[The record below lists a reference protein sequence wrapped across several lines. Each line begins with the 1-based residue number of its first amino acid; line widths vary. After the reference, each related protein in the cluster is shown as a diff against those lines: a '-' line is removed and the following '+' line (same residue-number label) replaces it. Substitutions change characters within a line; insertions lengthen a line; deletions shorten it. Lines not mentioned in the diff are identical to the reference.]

1 MEFMK
6 RPLAPESPIF
16 SLFDGL
22 EFMNFLVGDD
32 MIADRDAKHALKCL
46 RNLTMRDAG
55 MKFRGF
61 RITINHYIYPRRP
74 AVRAAALTDV
84 SVMGKVTCPWDPTID
99 TSMSLPTF
107 TPSTTADDVAATFA
121 EQIRG
126 KNVLI
131 TGTSVNGIG
140 FEAARVLAKYANL
153 VIITGLRL
161 SEETIKKEVPS
172 ANIRQLVLDLSSMAA
187 VRKAAEEV
195 NAYSEPLHVLIHN
208 AAAPAGKKITLT
220 VDGLERQMAVAQ
232 IGPFLLTKLLAPKL
246 LAARSANYTPRVVMV
261 SSKGHMRGSGVNL
274 STVAHPD
281 PEKHTESD
289 GYFQA
294 KSANILF
301 ASELTKRAEGKINAY
316 SLHPGLIH
324 TNIEHNEGAKDIL
337 IIAGILT
344 PEGLPNLNSPLKWKT
359 LGQGAATTV
368 AAAFDTRLDAKPG
381 SYLVDSVEAND
392 QIAPHSSDPERAAKL
407 WTITEKIVGEK
418 FTF

>member
-1 MEFMK
+1 
-6 RPLAPESPIF
+6 
-16 SLFDGL
+16 
-22 EFMNFLVGDD
+22 
-32 MIADRDAKHALKCL
+32 
-46 RNLTMRDAG
+46 
-55 MKFRGF
+55 
-61 RITINHYIYPRRP
+61 
-74 AVRAAALTDV
+74 
-84 SVMGKVTCPWDPTID
+84 
-99 TSMSLPTF
+99 MSLPTF

-131 TGTSVNGIG
+131 TGTSINGIG

-153 VIITGLRL
+153 VIITGYNSERLRL
-161 SEETIKKEVPS
+161 SEEAIKKDVPS
-172 ANIRQLVLDLSSMAA
+172 ANIRQLILDLSSLAA

-195 NAYSEPLHVLIHN
+195 NTYSEPLHVLIHN
-208 AAAPAGKKITLT
+208 AAAPGEKKMTLT

-246 LAARSANYTPRVVMV
+246 LAASSTSYTPRVVMV
-261 SSKGHMRGSGVNL
+261 SSDGHRLGSGVNL

-281 PEKHTESD
+281 PEKHTETD
-289 GYFQA
+289 GYYQA

-301 ASELTKRAEGKINAY
+301 ASELTKRAEGRINAY
-316 SLHPGLIH
+316 SLHPGVIY
-324 TNIEHNEGAKDIL
+324 TNIHQKEGAKDIL
-337 IIAGILT
+337 TAAGVLT
-344 PEGLPNLNSPLKWKT
+344 PEGLPNLDVPYEWKT

-392 QIAPHSSDPERAAKL
+392 QIAPHSSDPECAAKL
-407 WTITEKIVGEK
+407 WTITESIVGEQ